1 MKIGIVGAGAMGS
14 LYGGKLAQAGAE
26 VLLYDI
32 SRAHVEAVNASGLT
46 IEELPDGKPAVVRL
60 KATVVPADLA
70 DADVLLIFVKS
81 SATAAAARQFAGLAK
96 AGAIAVTLQNGL
108 GNEQI
113 LREAFGAERTA
124 AGVTSQGAT
133 FVSPGRVRH
142 AGVGPTHL
150 CMSDR
155 DNGKLKPLAEAL
167 NRAGFETHI
176 EKSIDSLVWSK
187 LVINV
192 GINALT
198 ALMGVAN
205 GRLLDFPQLR
215 ALMADL
221 VDEAVRVVQAR
232 GIPLSYAEPLA
243 MVYTVA
249 EKTGRNRSSM
259 LQDFDRRRP
268 SEIDFINGAILRE
281 AEALGIEV
289 PVNRA
294 VTRLIQALDALHAE
308 EPKAPA
314 QA

>member
-1 MKIGIVGAGAMGS
+1 MKIGIIGAGAMGS

-26 VLLYDI
+26 VVLYDL
-32 SRAHVEAVNASGLT
+32 SRPHVEAVNASGLT
-46 IEELPDGKPAVVRL
+46 IEELDGKATVVRL
-60 KATVVPADLA
+60 KATVVPADLS
-70 DADVLLIFVKS
+70 DAEVLLIFVKS
-81 SATAAAARQFAGLAK
+81 NATAAVARQFAGLAK
-96 AGAIAVTLQNGL
+96 PGAIAVTLQNGL

-133 FVSPGRVRH
+133 FVGPGRVRH

-150 CMSDR
+150 CLSD
-155 DNGKLKPLAEAL
+155 NSKLAPLAEAL
-167 NRAGFETHI
+167 NRAGFETHL
-176 EKSIDSLVWSK
+176 EKSVDSLVWSK

-198 ALMGVAN
+198 ALTGLAN
-205 GRLLDFPQLR
+205 GRLLDFPQTR

-221 VDEAVRVVQAR
+221 VAEAVRVAQAR

-268 SEIDFINGAILRE
+268 SEVDFINGAILRE

-289 PVNRA
+289 PVNRTI
-294 VTRLIQALDALHAE
+294 TRLIQTLDALHVE
-308 EPKAPA
+308 ESAAPSHPPA
-314 QA
+314 

>member
-26 VLLYDI
+26 VLLFDI

-46 IEELPDGKPAVVRL
+46 IEGMDGKTAVVRL

-113 LREAFGAERTA
+113 LRDAFGAERTA

-133 FVSPGRVRH
+133 FVGPGRVRH

-155 DNGKLKPLAEAL
+155 ANQKLAPLAEAL
-167 NRAGFETHI
+167 NRAGFETHL

-198 ALMGVAN
+198 ALTGLPN
-205 GRLLDFPQLR
+205 GRLLDFPQTR

-221 VDEAVRVVQAR
+221 VAEAVRVAQAR
-232 GIPLSYAEPLA
+232 GIPLSYSEPLT

-268 SEIDFINGAILRE
+268 TEIDFINGAILRE
-281 AEALGIEV
+281 AESLGLEA
-289 PVNRA
+289 PVNRT

-308 EPKAPA
+308 EGKPPAKA
-314 QA
+314 

>member
-1 MKIGIVGAGAMGS
+1 MKIGIIGAGAMGS

-32 SRAHVEAVNASGLT
+32 SRTHVEAVNTSGLN
-46 IEELPDGKPAVVRL
+46 IEELDGKKTVVRL

-81 SATAAAARQFAGLAK
+81 SATAAAARQFAALAK

-133 FVSPGRVRH
+133 FLGPGRVRH
-142 AGVGPTHL
+142 AGAGPTHL
-150 CMSDR
+150 CMSD
-155 DNGKLKPLAEAL
+155 NAKLAPLVEAL
-167 NRAGFETHI
+167 SKAGFETHL

-198 ALMGVAN
+198 ALTGLPN
-205 GRLLDFPQLR
+205 GRLLDFPQTR
-215 ALMADL
+215 ALMGDL
-221 VDEAVRVVQAR
+221 VAEAVRVAKAR
-232 GIPLSYAEPLA
+232 GVPLSYSEPLA

-268 SEIDFINGAILRE
+268 SEIDFINGAIVRE
-281 AEALGIEV
+281 AESLGLEA
-289 PVNRA
+289 PVNRT
-294 VTRLIQALDALHAE
+294 VTRLVQALDALHAE
-308 EPKAPA
+308 EGRPPAKA
-314 QA
+314 

>member
-32 SRAHVEAVNASGLT
+32 ARAHVEAVNASGLT
-46 IEELPDGKPAVVRL
+46 IEELDGKAQVVRL

-70 DADVLLIFVKS
+70 DAEVLLIFVKS
-81 SATAAAARQFAGLAK
+81 SATAAAARQFAGVAGP
-96 AGAIAVTLQNGL
+96 GAIAVTLQNGL

-133 FVSPGRVRH
+133 FVGPGRVRH
-142 AGVGPTHL
+142 AGTGPTHL

-155 DNGKLKPLAEAL
+155 ANHKLAPLAEVL
-167 NRAGFETHI
+167 NRAGFETHL

-192 GINALT
+192 GIYALT
-198 ALMGVAN
+198 ALTGLPN

-221 VDEAVRVVQAR
+221 VVEAVRVAKAR

-243 MVYTVA
+243 TVYTVA

-281 AEALGIEV
+281 AESVGIQT

-294 VTRLIQALDALHAE
+294 VTRLVQALDALHAE
-308 EPKAPA
+308 ENKSAAKA
-314 QA
+314 

>member
-1 MKIGIVGAGAMGS
+1 MKIGIIGAGAMGS

-32 SRAHVEAVNASGLT
+32 SRTHVETVNSSGLS
-46 IEELPDGKPAVVRL
+46 IEELDGKTTVVRL

-81 SATAAAARQFAGLAK
+81 SATAAAARQFAALAK

-133 FVSPGRVRH
+133 FLGPGRVRH
-142 AGVGPTHL
+142 AGAGPTHL
-150 CMSDR
+150 CMSD
-155 DNGKLKPLAEAL
+155 NAKLAPLVEAL
-167 NRAGFETHI
+167 SKAGFETHL

-198 ALMGVAN
+198 ALTGLPN
-205 GRLLDFPQLR
+205 GRLLDFPQTR
-215 ALMADL
+215 ALMGDL
-221 VDEAVRVVQAR
+221 VAEAVRVAKAR
-232 GIPLSYAEPLA
+232 GVPLSYSEPLA

-268 SEIDFINGAILRE
+268 SEIDFINGAIVRE
-281 AEALGIEV
+281 AESLGLEA
-289 PVNRA
+289 PVNRT
-294 VTRLIQALDALHAE
+294 VTRLVQALDALHAE
-308 EPKAPA
+308 EGRPPAKA
-314 QA
+314 

>member
-1 MKIGIVGAGAMGS
+1 MKIGIVGAGAMGC

-26 VLLYDI
+26 VVLCDI
-32 SRAHVEAVNASGLT
+32 SRPHVEAVNASGLT
-46 IEELPDGKPAVVRL
+46 IEELDGKATVVRL
-60 KATVVPADLA
+60 KATVVPADLSNA
-70 DADVLLIFVKS
+70 EVLLIFVKS
-81 SATAAAARQFAGLAK
+81 SATAAVARQFAGLAK
-96 AGAIAVTLQNGL
+96 PGAIAVTLQNGL

-133 FVSPGRVRH
+133 FVGPGRVRH

-150 CMSDR
+150 CLSD
-155 DNGKLKPLAEAL
+155 NSKLAPLAEAL
-167 NRAGFETHI
+167 NRAGFETHL
-176 EKSIDSLVWSK
+176 EKSVDSLVWSK

-198 ALMGVAN
+198 ALTGLAN
-205 GRLLDFPQLR
+205 GRLLDFPQTR

-221 VDEAVRVVQAR
+221 VAEAVRVAQAR

-289 PVNRA
+289 PVNRTI
-294 VTRLIQALDALHAE
+294 TRLIQTLDVLHAE
-308 EPKAPA
+308 KAAAASQPPA
-314 QA
+314 

>member
-1 MKIGIVGAGAMGS
+1 MRIGIVGAGAMGS
-14 LYGGKLAQAGAE
+14 LYGGKLARAGAE

-32 SRAHVEAVNASGLT
+32 FRPHVEAVNASGLT
-46 IEELPDGKPAVVRL
+46 IEGLDGKPEVIRL
-60 KATVVPADLA
+60 KATVVPADLGQA
-70 DADVLLIFVKS
+70 EALLFFVKS
-81 SATAAAARQFAGLAK
+81 SATTSAARQFAGV
-96 AGAIAVTLQNGL
+96 AGPRAIAVTLQNGL

-133 FVSPGRVRH
+133 FLGPGRVRH
-142 AGVGPTHL
+142 AGAGPTHL

-155 DNGKLKPLAEAL
+155 DNRKLAPLAEAL
-167 NRAGFETHI
+167 NKAGFETHL
-176 EKSIDSLVWSK
+176 EKNIDSLVWSK

-198 ALMGVAN
+198 ALTGLAN

-221 VDEAVRVVQAR
+221 VAEAVSVARAR
-232 GIPLSYAEPLA
+232 GVALSYAEPLA
-243 MVYTVA
+243 TVYTVA

-281 AEALGIEV
+281 AEALGLEV

-294 VTRLIQALDALHAE
+294 ITRLVQALDAVHAE
-308 EPKAPA
+308 EGKPQAKA
-314 QA
+314 